1 MDDRER
7 ADAVAHRIA
16 MASLMQTLYGALMG
30 ASSQDEFRRMAQA
43 LEDAT
48 VKNLERLSTQ
58 ADEQTTEYVKE
69 AASGYVSR
77 FFASIQAPPHL
88 P

>member
-16 MASLMQTLYGALMG
+16 MASLMQTIYGALMNAG
-30 ASSQDEFRRMAQA
+30 SKADFRQMAQA
-43 LEDAT
+43 LEEAT
-48 VKNLERLSTQ
+48 VKNLEQLSTQ
-58 ADEQTTEYVKE
+58 ADELTTEYVRE

-77 FFASIQAPPHL
+77 FFASIRVPPHL